1 MKRAFVILA
10 VAILLPAIAFAQE
23 EKKPQPDPLKFVAAQ
38 DLMIINQGFDN
49 TEMTFSRL
57 PEDLKDET
65 RKAVWDLGLNSAG
78 IAVRFSTDSKRI
90 GVKWTLLNN
99 FFMNHMA
106 STGIR
111 GIDFYFY
118 GDDGKWHFVATA
130 QPSNKAENEKT
141 VLNNLDGSEHE
152 FMAYLP
158 LYDGVKSVEI
168 GVDQEAT
175 IDKPHISALTKNA
188 GKPIVVYGTSIAQ
201 GGCASR
207 PGMVYSSILS
217 RELNKEVI
225 NLGFSGNARMDFALA
240 KMCARIDAESYIVDC
255 LENCTTQTLR
265 DSAYN
270 WIVYLAKQRPEAKIY
285 MVENIEYCYGLIDV
299 KTAADV
305 VEKNAYWKE
314 LFDQLVGE
322 GYKNLIYIDKEGL
335 TGPDTE
341 GSVDGAHQTD
351 LGFRRMADKFL
362 QYIK

>member
-1 MKRAFVILA
+1 MRRILTVLA
-10 VAILLPAIAFAQE
+10 VATMLPVFVYAQDA
-23 EKKPQPDPLKFVAAQ
+23 KKENQLKFVPAQ

-49 TEMTFSRL
+49 TELTFSRL
-57 PEDLKDET
+57 PEDLKEET

-90 GVKWTLLNN
+90 GVRWTLLNN

-106 STGIR
+106 GTGIR
-111 GIDFYFY
+111 GIDFYFL
-118 GDDGKWHFVATA
+118 GKDDKWHFLTTA

-141 VLNNLDGSEHE
+141 VLNNLDGTEHE

-168 GVDQEAT
+168 GIDETAS
-175 IDKPHISALTKNA
+175 IDKPHVSNLTKGA
-188 GKPIVVYGTSIAQ
+188 VKPIVVYGTSIAQ

-217 RELNKEVI
+217 RELNKEVV

-255 LENCTTQTLR
+255 LENCTTKTLR

-270 WIVYLAKQRPEAKIY
+270 WLIFLAKERPQATIY
-285 MVENIEYCYGLIDV
+285 MVENIDYCYGLLDV
-299 KTAADV
+299 KTNQDV
-305 VEKNAYWKE
+305 VEKNAYWRD
-314 LFDQLVGE
+314 LYVQLVGE
-322 GYKNLIYIDKEGL
+322 GYKNIIYIDKQGL

-362 QYIK
+362 NYLK